1 MDERRPPRLQPLPP
15 GGIAALAIAIVL
27 LAIVVAAA
35 SRPGDA
41 GPAAPPA
48 SAELGAALIRAI
60 VILFAIGEAIVLVL
74 VGWALWPNGRRRR
87 IQSRGKLA
95 LLALASFLQTAA
107 AIVLVWL
114 YVHYHG
120 RFAGG
125 GGGILSA
132 FGLGRTLPSI
142 PTGPAGRSAGA
153 GWVTAAIVFS
163 ALALAAAYLLR
174 GIRFRRPASPLARL
188 AAQLQEAVEEGLE
201 GLEAE
206 VDPRRA
212 VIAAYARMER
222 SLAGIGMP
230 RARHEA
236 ALEYLARL
244 LGLLDAHG
252 TAAGRLTELYHLAKF
267 SDHPIGEEMKREA
280 IGLLAELRDDLRAR
294 VAAKRIGEPSAL
306 PA

>member
-15 GGIAALAIAIVL
+15 GGLAALAITIVV
-27 LAIVVAAA
+27 LAVVVAAA

-48 SAELGAALIRAI
+48 SGETGAALIRAI
-60 VILFAIGEAIVLVL
+60 VILFAIGEAIVIVL

-87 IQSRGKLA
+87 IQSRGKVL

-142 PTGPAGRSAGA
+142 PAGPAGTTAGA
-153 GWVTAAIVFS
+153 GWVTAAIVLS
-163 ALALAAAYLLR
+163 VLALAAAHLLR
-174 GIRFRRPASPLARL
+174 GIRFRRPGSHLARL
-188 AAQLQEAVEEGLE
+188 AVQLQEAVEESLE

-206 VDPRRA
+206 ADPRRA

-222 SLAGIGMP
+222 SLARIGMP

-236 ALEYLARL
+236 ALEYLDRL
-244 LGLLDAHG
+244 LALLDAQG
-252 TAAGRLTELYHLAKF
+252 SAARRLTDLFQLAKF
-267 SDHPIGEEMKREA
+267 SDHSIGEEMKREA
-280 IGLLAELRDDLRAR
+280 IGLLVELREDLRAR
-294 VAAKRIGEPSAL
+294 AAAERRHEPSAL